1 VRALVA
7 DRSAT
12 TRRVVIRA
20 LRVVGVQDVLEF
32 ADLRGATASLAGDPD
47 IVIVEWTTI
56 DDDALQLITDL
67 RAREGGATAKVIVMT
82 ERDRRPDLERAI
94 ALGIQGYVLKPIET
108 QVLVEQLAV
117 ALRPGEST
125 AAEAA

>member
-1 VRALVA
+1 MRALVA

-32 ADLRGATASLAGDPD
+32 ADLEHATPALEGNPDVVILEWSRSGD
-47 IVIVEWTTI
+47 E
-56 DDDALQLITDL
+56 ALNLVTDL
-67 RAREGGATAKVIVMT
+67 RSRDGGANARVIVIT
-82 ERDRRPDLERAI
+82 ERDERADLERAL
-94 ALGIQGYVLKPIET
+94 ALGIQGYLLKPFET
-108 QVLVEQLAV
+108 RALIEQLAA
-117 ALRPGEST
+117 ALATGES